1 MLYCT
6 CKGGKDLKIHIIYDD
21 KAEEPE
27 ITVICRELNEEVRK
41 ILSAAEM
48 SVNKLTGVK
57 DGQVYIL
64 RHSDV
69 IYIDTVDKKI
79 FIYTQEDVYE
89 TQFRLYELEKQ
100 LPCGDFFRANK
111 SCIVGIRHIRSIRAD
126 IDGRL
131 LLTMDTGDKLWVSRQ
146 YAAEFRKKIGM

>member
-1 MLYCT
+1 M
-6 CKGGKDLKIHIIYDD
+6 KIHIIYDD